1 MCGGGVGAR
10 VLEAS
15 LTAAFQGAFIFLEMQ
30 SIYSACNLARGG
42 LAAEGC
48 LVIAAW
54 GSQVWLIA
62 VAALV
67 CPALPEADPLLCVCC
82 VCTRHSAAVYVRTAS
97 MSTRGHKHTS

>member
-15 LTAAFQGAFIFLEMQ
+15 LTAALQGAFIFLEMQ

-54 GSQVWLIA
+54 GSQVWLIEWQPWYA
-62 VAALV
+62 QHCLRLM
-67 CPALPEADPLLCVCC
+67 PCC
-82 VCTRHSAAVYVRTAS
+82 VCVVCAPVIQQLS
-97 MSTRGHKHTS
+97 MCAQHP